1 MALPHRN
8 TMVVKKHT
16 VSACGYKCPTLLP
29 EQKNLA
35 PNCSFQTSKTSSSP
49 HQNPMPLKGRT
60 GLRRA
65 AASAYRRFLNR
76 QETSSKLQP
85 SSLQTVGFATA
96 KHHATEGRT
105 RPSACGC
112 LCLTSL
118 SQPVRNQLQIAAFN
132 LRKLVGGFKW
142 AID

>member
-1 MALPHRN
+1 
-8 TMVVKKHT
+8 MVVKKHT
-16 VSACGYKCPTLLP
+16 VSACGYKCSTLLP

-49 HQNPMPLKGRT
+49 HQNPMPLKEGPS
-60 GLRRA
+60 LRPT
-65 AASAYRRFLNR
+65 AASAQRRFQNR
-76 QETSSKLQP
+76 QETSSKLQL
-85 SSLQTVGFATA
+85 SSLQNVAFATA
-96 KHHATEGRT
+96 KHHATKGRT

-118 SQPVRNQLQIAAFN
+118 SEPTRNELQIAAFN
-132 LRKLVGGFKW
+132 LRKLVGGFKL